1 MVKFFKALFFEW
13 RLRRA
18 IKKAQRAAQLH
29 RKKFLVLMADG
40 RPLVISM
47 QGVRR
52 AIRSGRCFRKGF
64 TARKAEE
71 IALFVANPTP
81 RPAQCSLL

>member
-1 MVKFFKALFFEW
+1 MVKFFKALIFEW

-29 RKKFLVLMADG
+29 RKKFLVLMANG
-40 RPLVISM
+40 HPLVISM

-52 AIRSGRCFRKGF
+52 AIRSGKYFRKGF
-64 TARKAEE
+64 TARMAEE

-81 RPAQCSLL
+81 RPALCSSH